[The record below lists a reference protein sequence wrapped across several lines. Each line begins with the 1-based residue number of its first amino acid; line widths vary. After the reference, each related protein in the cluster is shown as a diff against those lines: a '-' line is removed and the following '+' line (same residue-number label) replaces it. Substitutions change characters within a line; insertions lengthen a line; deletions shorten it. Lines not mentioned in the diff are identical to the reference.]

1 MENEI
6 ISTKC
11 KNCGSE
17 LIFDPKSGS
26 LRCKH
31 CDTNYFLP
39 RKKDDAFLVRQYS
52 ESFHPN
58 QLCQFLKAYKC
69 SACGNVY
76 YMSSDEKSKKCMNC
90 GNSSSTMVEDAGYSA
105 DGIIPFKI
113 TKEEATKKFKEYLR
127 TQHSIPHDLKKLA
140 ANGKLMGVFVPVWNF
155 SFNIT
160 ASYSANASELKK
172 DSDGAYYSISKPV
185 FGDKIQRVKSYD
197 ETATTTQDDALLELF
212 DEDDYADIIPFVP
225 EYTYGY
231 RVDSANKDIHE
242 FYYDITKKAEDKME
256 SKIKH
261 EILSKY
267 KEVSDIDV
275 EARAEDVFFNFTY
288 VPVYVN
294 TYEYKGKIY
303 KTYVSGTTG
312 KVAGNPPK
320 SLLKILKTFLKGVA
334 VLGVIALIAWLFMR

>member
-39 RKKDDAFLVRQYS
+39 RKKDDAVLVRQYS
-52 ESFHPN
+52 ENFHPN